1 MKALT
6 KTQRDSV
13 ITKMRKDLTDDE
25 NYSCSQIIKFALN
38 KLFLNQMHDSNEKQ
52 ERLEEFQVIMD
63 QVLAEA

>member
-6 KTQRDSV
+6 KTQKNEV
-13 ITKMRKDLTDDE
+13 ITNMRKNLASDE
-25 NYSCSQIIKFALN
+25 NYSCKQIIKFELN

-63 QVLAEA
+63 QLLIEA